1 MEGPQYNGL
10 VLGPPLG
17 ERTYECVFY
26 RRTSHRRCNG
36 VSPPRWNSAGSYALL
51 TRDEA
56 RRIAANVAKL
66 PELVRK
72 D

>member
-1 MEGPQYNGL
+1 MDGPQYNGL

-36 VSPPRWNSAGSYALL
+36 VSPPRWNSAGSYAL
-51 TRDEA
+51 TDEA
-56 RRIAANVAKL
+56 RRIAVNIAKL
-66 PELVRK
+66 PELLQK
-72 D
+72 T